1 MNCLEE
7 GYPTAKQSRHSE
19 DNNSLKQFEIEWLLT
34 ESSNQLLTE
43 IEDEVAISSAG
54 SSSEIMK
61 TG

>member
-1 MNCLEE
+1 MSILEE
-7 GYPTAKQSRHSE
+7 GDPAAKQSRHSK
-19 DNNSLKQFEIEWLLT
+19 DKDSLKKFEIGWLLT

-54 SSSEIMK
+54 SSSGIME

>member
-7 GYPTAKQSRHSE
+7 GYPAAKQSRHSE
-19 DNNSLKQFEIEWLLT
+19 DDNSLKQFEIGWLLT

-43 IEDEVAISSAG
+43 TEDEFAISLAG
-54 SSSEIMK
+54 SSSGIMK

>member
-7 GYPTAKQSRHSE
+7 GYPAAKQSRHSE
-19 DNNSLKQFEIEWLLT
+19 DDNSLKQFEIGWLLT

-54 SSSEIMK
+54 SSSGIME